1 MRTYS
6 LPCRAANQWPRR
18 QSLTTT
24 EEAVAAESR
33 VAPRSFCRV
42 VKEGLE
48 TFWRWD
54 SLPCTVG
61 THVRVRKEAL
71 KEWAKGG
78 GSCRDASHEA
88 GCRGSGRP
96 LTPCTY
102 R

>member
-54 SLPCTVG
+54 SLPCTRRHEDGRMVEG
-61 THVRVRKEAL
+61 QLVEAMT
-71 KEWAKGG
+71 KQ
-78 GSCRDASHEA
+78 
-88 GCRGSGRP
+88 RP
-96 LTPCTY
+96 EDGKAAN
-102 R
+102 